1 MFSFPFLQRPI
12 NGSDTSVAPVF
23 KGSIR
28 TLDRKSSCDLEITL
42 TLLGLSDCT
51 DRR

>member
-12 NGSDTSVAPVF
+12 NGSDTSDAPVF

-28 TLDRKSSCDLEITL
+28 TLDGKSQLELRFRNNPYIIRVIRL
-42 TLLGLSDCT
+42 H
-51 DRR
+51 